1 MCLLSRSTLHRRP
14 QGMLVRVRDDMGGI
28 EERVRATDAIP
39 AEACTV
45 QVAMDGVM
53 VPTAS

>member
-1 MCLLSRSTLHRRP
+1 
-14 QGMLVRVRDDMGGI
+14 MLVRVRDDMGGI